1 MDATMI
7 YDMTAVQMGR
17 MLSGLANWVEKAEK
31 LAVAKK
37 VDPIDAFMDQ
47 RLIVDQY
54 SLVEQ
59 IQSACD
65 AAKFACA
72 RLSGKEPPKH
82 PDTERT
88 FAEAKARIQAVLTY
102 LKTYKADDFK
112 GAAEKKITQ
121 PWMEG
126 KYMTGRDFLQT
137 LAVPNFYFHVVT
149 AYAIMRA
156 NGVEIGKADY
166 IGDLNWKPL

>member
-1 MDATMI
+1 MDANLV
-7 YDMTAVQMGR
+7 YNLTAVQMGH
-17 MLSGLANWVEKAEK
+17 MLNNMLNWVEKAEK
-31 LAVAKK
+31 HVIAKK
-37 VDPIDAFMDQ
+37 VDPIDALLEQ

-65 AAKFACA
+65 AAKFTCS
-72 RLSGKEPPKH
+72 RLSAKEPPKH
-82 PDTERT
+82 PDTEKT
-88 FAEAKARIQAVLTY
+88 FGEIKARLQSVITY

-112 GAAEKKITQ
+112 GCADRKITQ

-126 KYMTGRDFLQT
+126 KYIGGSDYLRE
-137 LAVPNFYFHVVT
+137 LALPNFYFHATT

-156 NGVEIGKADY
+156 QGIDVGKADY
-166 IGDLNWKPL
+166 IGEMNWKPL